1 MVASITI
8 RYHVRNINP
17 IKPIR
22 AESVYPI
29 FDQSLTMWH
38 LVQYKE
44 QEGSVSSVDEEAL
57 LLEKSAEK
65 LLKEISLKAPTLSG

>member
-1 MVASITI
+1 VVASITI

-22 AESVYPI
+22 TESVYPL

-44 QEGSVSSVDEEAL
+44 QEDSVSSVDEEAL